1 MDAETHDLPRL
12 PARSPDAHKGDAGRV
27 AVFGGR
33 CGEAWMPGAPA
44 LVARGAFRAGAGLV
58 RICAPS
64 PVLPGAVQIEPSAT
78 GVPLPT
84 DGTGSLIPH
93 ETAELFDE
101 IVETCDAI
109 AVGPGLGTDIG
120 AIALCLRAVQQ
131 EHAPVIV
138 DADAINC
145 LALVPELHRDFRAR
159 AVLTPHPGE
168 FSRLASALR
177 LGVKPEDGASRRD
190 SAERLAQRLGCV
202 VVLKGLGTVVSDGVR
217 TWVCDRGH
225 PCLATAGTGDV
236 LTGVIA
242 ALAGQYL
249 QAAPMPGLPEHIRA
263 KMPADPSRPLD
274 LFDVARLG
282 VQAHAVAGELWAER
296 SGVESGL
303 LAREL
308 ADLLPEALGGL
319 RDHAE

>member
-1 MDAETHDLPRL
+1 MDAEPLELPRL
-12 PARSPDAHKGDAGRV
+12 PRPSPNAHKGDSGRI

-44 LVARGAFRAGAGLV
+44 LVARGAFRSGAGLV
-58 RICAPS
+58 RLCTPA

-84 DGTGSLIPH
+84 DGSGSLIPH
-93 ETAELFDE
+93 ETAELFDQ

-109 AVGPGLGTDIG
+109 AVGPGLGTDEG
-120 AIALCLRAVQQ
+120 AIALSLRAVQQ
-131 EHAPVIV
+131 EHAPVVV

-168 FSRLASALR
+168 FSRLAQSLR
-177 LGVKPEDGASRRD
+177 LGVKPEDESSRREA
-190 SAERLAQRLGCV
+190 AERLAQRLGCI
-202 VVLKGLGTVVSDGVR
+202 VVLKGRGTVVSDGVR
-217 TWVCDRGH
+217 TWVCARGH

-242 ALAGQYL
+242 ALAGRFL
-249 QAAPMPGLPEHIRA
+249 HAPPMPGLPEHLRA
-263 KMPADPSRPLD
+263 KMPPDPDRPLD
-274 LFDVARLG
+274 LFDIARVG
-282 VQAHAVAGELWAER
+282 VEAHGAAGELWAKR
-296 SGVESGL
+296 HGVESGM

-308 ADLLPEALGGL
+308 ADLLPETLDELG
-319 RDHAE
+319 RKD